1 MAFGSYNKV
10 ARMLPRIRKLL
21 AEGLTVHEVAD
32 RLGLNRSSVDT
43 LIVKARAR
51 ENINKNTNG
60 Q

>member
-10 ARMLPRIRKLL
+10 ARMLPWIRKLL